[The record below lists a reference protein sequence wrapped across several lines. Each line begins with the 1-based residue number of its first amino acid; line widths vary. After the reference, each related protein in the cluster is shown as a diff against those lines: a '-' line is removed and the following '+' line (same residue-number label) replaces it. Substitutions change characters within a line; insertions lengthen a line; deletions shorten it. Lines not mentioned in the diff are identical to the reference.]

1 MKVLLF
7 VHNFPP
13 EFLGGTEQV
22 TLGLAKGLR
31 ELGEEVVIV
40 SGSDAFHPGGRCLVE
55 RFEGFHVHRVLRD
68 PSETYNLEL
77 DFPTAKVQIDRILEE
92 EKPGAVHIHH
102 WSTLGMGLV
111 QKAKAKGIPSIISL
125 HDLWTCCPRFFRTPR
140 KGVRCPAGA
149 ERENCVT
156 CISPDLGDPDEV
168 ELGLA
173 FDRRQARIRAELGEA
188 QRVLVPSESLAR
200 RIRKHLPFDGPLE
213 VLGHGLL
220 QDPRER
226 SVPREKNLRV
236 GSFGNLV
243 PSKGLDLLVDA
254 LSHNASECE
263 LHLSGHCPDPEY
275 MDQLRERAKRHGLP
289 LIWHGPFGM
298 HDPHP
303 ALDLDLAVFPSL
315 CEESYGL
322 VVEEALARGVPVVVS
337 GRGALPERLNRGGGV
352 VVRSGG
358 VMPLRI
364 VVSNLIRNRR
374 DLEQL
379 RAEIPSSFP
388 TILDAAKRCQL
399 LYRAG
404 EPV

>member
-1 MKVLLF
+1 MKIVLF

-22 TLGLAKGLR
+22 VLGLAKGLR

-40 SGSDAFHPGGRCLVE
+40 SGSDAFHPGGRVLTE
-55 RFEGFHVHRVLRD
+55 RFEGFHVYRLLRD
-68 PSETYNLEL
+68 PEETYNLEL
-77 DFPTAKVQIDRILEE
+77 DFGSVGDRIEAILDK
-92 EKPGAVHIHH
+92 EKPDAAHIHH

-111 QKAKAKGIPSIISL
+111 QRAKARGIPAIVSL

-149 ERENCVT
+149 ERENCVR
-156 CISPDLGDPDEV
+156 CISPDLGDPDPGALERRF
-168 ELGLA
+168 E
-173 FDRRQARIRAELGEA
+173 RRQERLRRELLEA
-188 QRVLVPSESLAR
+188 VAVLVPSQSLAR
-200 RIRKHLPFDGPLE
+200 RIQKHLPFDGPLE
-213 VLGHGLL
+213 VLPHGLL
-220 QDPRER
+220 QEPKER
-226 SVPREKNLRV
+226 AVPRDKNLRV
-236 GSFGNLV
+236 GCFGNLV

-254 LSHNASECE
+254 LGHNASECE
-263 LHLSGHCPDPEY
+263 IHLAGHCPQEGY

-289 LIWHGPFGM
+289 LIWHGPFSAY
-298 HDPHP
+298 DPHP

-337 GRGALPERLNRGGGV
+337 ARGALPERLENGGGV

-364 VVSNLIRNRR
+364 AVSNLIRNRKEL
-374 DLEQL
+374 DKL
-379 RAEIPSSFP
+379 RAAIPKSFP
-388 TILDAAKRCQL
+388 TIMDAARRCQV
-399 LYRAG
+399 LYKAG

>member
-1 MKVLLF
+1 
-7 VHNFPP
+7 
-13 EFLGGTEQV
+13 
-22 TLGLAKGLR
+22 
-31 ELGEEVVIV
+31 
-40 SGSDAFHPGGRCLVE
+40 
-55 RFEGFHVHRVLRD
+55 
-68 PSETYNLEL
+68 L
-77 DFPTAKVQIDRILEE
+77 DFPTAQAQIDRILEE
-92 EKPGAVHIHH
+92 EKPGAVHVHH

-111 QKAKAKGIPSIISL
+111 LQAKAMGIPVMITL

-149 ERENCVT
+149 DREDCVT
-156 CISPDLGDPDEV
+156 CISPDLGDPDPK
-168 ELGLA
+168 ELTLR
-173 FDRRQARIRAELGEA
+173 FERRQNRLREELDEA
-188 QRVLVPSESLAR
+188 QAVLVPSESLAR
-200 RIRKHLPFDGPLE
+200 RIRKHLLYTGPLE

-220 QDPRER
+220 QEPRER

-236 GSFGNLV
+236 GCFGNLV

-254 LSHNASECE
+254 LSHNGSECE
-263 LHLSGHCPDPEY
+263 LHLAGHCPKEGY
-275 MDQLRERAKRHGLP
+275 MDHLRERAKRHGLP
-289 LIWHGPFGM
+289 LIWHGPFGA

-337 GRGALPERLNRGGGV
+337 GRGALPERLENGGGI

-374 DLEQL
+374 SLDQL
-379 RAEIPSSFP
+379 RSEIPKSFP
-388 TILDAAKRCQL
+388 TILDAAKRCL
-399 LYRAG
+399 VLYRAG
-404 EPV
+404 ERV

>member
-22 TLGLAKGLR
+22 VLGLAKGLR
-31 ELGEEVVIV
+31 ELGDEVVIV
-40 SGSDAFHPGGRCLVE
+40 SGSDAFHPGGRRIVE
-55 RFEGFHVHRVLRD
+55 RFEGLHVHRILRD
-68 PSETYNLEL
+68 PSETYHLEL
-77 DFPTAKVQIDRILEE
+77 DYPSVLVQIDQILEE

-111 QKAKAKGIPSIISL
+111 QRAKAKGIPAIVSL

-149 ERENCVT
+149 ERADCVT
-156 CISPDLGDPDEV
+156 CISPDLGDPDPL
-168 ELGLA
+168 ELGLR
-173 FDRRQARIRAELGEA
+173 FDRRQERLREELEGA
-188 QRVLVPSESLAR
+188 QSVLVPSESLAR
-200 RIRKHLPFDGPLE
+200 RIRRHLPYGGPLE

-220 QDPRER
+220 QEPRER

-263 LHLSGHCPDPEY
+263 LHLSGHCPTEGY

-322 VVEEALARGVPVVVS
+322 VVEEALARAVPVVVS
-337 GRGALPERLNRGGGV
+337 GRGALPERVAKGGGV

-374 DLEQL
+374 ELDKL
-379 RAEIPSSFP
+379 RGEIPHRFS
-388 TILDAAKRCQL
+388 TIVDAAKRCQI